1 MVDESTPAGTTTL
14 VLGVGNPLMSDDG
27 VGQQLLAALASIEPP
42 LEGVDYVDA
51 GTLSLMLLPRIEA
64 CASLLVLDAA
74 RFGEG
79 AGVVRALRGPEMD
92 AFLATARCS
101 VHEVGLR
108 DLLDAARLTG
118 ALPPQRAL
126 VGVEPAKVDWG
137 AALSPAVAA
146 AVGPAARLA
155 RALLEDWRRAITG

>member
-1 MVDESTPAGTTTL
+1 M
-14 VLGVGNPLMSDDG
+14 
-27 VGQQLLAALASIEPP
+27 
-42 LEGVDYVDA
+42 
-51 GTLSLMLLPRIEA
+51 
-64 CASLLVLDAA
+64 
-74 RFGEG
+74 
-79 AGVVRALRGPEMD
+79 VRALRGPEMD